1 MKIATYLTGLV
12 FLRTW
17 IRTFLTTVW
26 TLESRQMFFF
36 LRKYLN
42 IVISTKMILFSWT
55 CKFLIVALGLVGIF
69 EFSQEFLWLK
79 VTKIHYQWLTVQKKI
94 FLSVLIPTC
103 DWHICLIS
111 LTFQTKDITIYLAE
125 IRDSSSEKIFLK
137 VLIYFSD
144 QSLSAPCVYHWRCLD
159 YDYKCYL
166 FILSYFSKLGDF
178 FTDNIQSLS
187 HTLENNLIFFLSNLN
202 PPAHVFPREFW
213 Y

>member
-1 MKIATYLTGLV
+1 
-12 FLRTW
+12 
-17 IRTFLTTVW
+17 
-26 TLESRQMFFF
+26 
-36 LRKYLN
+36 
-42 IVISTKMILFSWT
+42 MILFSWT

-159 YDYKCYL
+159 YHYKCYL

-178 FTDNIQSLS
+178 FTDNIKPAFPTLFKTIGLGIFPTFIQCVVWVMCFNISL
-187 HTLENNLIFFLSNLN
+187 EKVLSRWMSCIKVKRLTTILR
-202 PPAHVFPREFW
+202 PHVFCIFLTE
-213 Y
+213 YENV

>member
-1 MKIATYLTGLV
+1 
-12 FLRTW
+12 
-17 IRTFLTTVW
+17 
-26 TLESRQMFFF
+26 
-36 LRKYLN
+36 
-42 IVISTKMILFSWT
+42 MIWFSWT

-79 VTKIHYQWLTVQKKI
+79 VTEIHYYLPMVKSSPNV
-94 FLSVLIPTC
+94 FSFPLILAC